1 VSWHFL
7 SLCGQLFSKF
17 NITDNERQS
26 THNFLRSKQNKIRSL
41 KLVGF
46 IVEGLMP
53 IGSEEDPEDV
63 DEDSPSRVCI
73 VFR

>member
-1 VSWHFL
+1 MTEH
-7 SLCGQLFSKF
+7 
-17 NITDNERQS
+17 
-26 THNFLRSKQNKIRSL
+26 SKQNKIRSL

-63 DEDSPSRVCI
+63 DEDSPSRVSVAYTKI
-73 VFR
+73 RVYVV

>member
-1 VSWHFL
+1 MSFTDLFGLTFL
-7 SLCGQLFSKF
+7 
-17 NITDNERQS
+17 
-26 THNFLRSKQNKIRSL
+26 HSKQNKIRSL

-63 DEDSPSRVCI
+63 DEDSPSRVCCSSI
-73 VFR
+73 KCRI

>member
-1 VSWHFL
+1 MHIWSSIHF
-7 SLCGQLFSKF
+7 
-17 NITDNERQS
+17 III
-26 THNFLRSKQNKIRSL
+26 SKQNKIRSL

-63 DEDSPSRVCI
+63 DEDSPSRVSQNLKD
-73 VFR
+73 

>member
-1 VSWHFL
+1 MYL
-7 SLCGQLFSKF
+7 Y
-17 NITDNERQS
+17 
-26 THNFLRSKQNKIRSL
+26 SKQNKIRSL

-73 VFR
+73 IYIKIIWMG

>member
-1 VSWHFL
+1 MNAI
-7 SLCGQLFSKF
+7 C
-17 NITDNERQS
+17 
-26 THNFLRSKQNKIRSL
+26 SKQNKIRSL

-63 DEDSPSRVCI
+63 DEDSPSRVCFFCSVGSI
-73 VFR
+73 SKTHIMFYSWHSKC